1 MEGVLTSFAR
11 VKSTMASQRLI
22 HTKGKLETNLHYIY
36 ISTLCLLL
44 LFQSLEG
51 LSLSLYLLYGCMQV
65 LLQGMESTCKLSH
78 AGLYLTILLQFQWTL
93 SGLKPT
99 ANAAKW
105 DVIGSIPDSKLAK
118 RSAFTTVVRVI
129 ISP

>member
-51 LSLSLYLLYGCMQV
+51 LSLSIFTVRLYASAASRNGVNVQALACWTISDYLASVPVDSLWPETHRQCGKMGCHWFD
-65 LLQGMESTCKLSH
+65 T
-78 AGLYLTILLQFQWTL
+78 
-93 SGLKPT
+93 
-99 ANAAKW
+99 
-105 DVIGSIPDSKLAK
+105 
-118 RSAFTTVVRVI
+118 
-129 ISP
+129 